1 MKRPRAS
8 RWMSSLTDRG
18 TSGRRRANLLRR
30 YQKGILLLVAELLF
44 SLLPGPAMATEYIRN
59 FTSDIRVHADSSLT
73 IRERILVI
81 SEQREIRRGIY
92 RDFPTDYPDGA
103 GNTYR
108 VTFEVE
114 SVIRDGRAEPYH
126 TERQSNGVR
135 LYIGNKDTLLPAGPH
150 EYVITYTTTR
160 QVGHFDGFDEIYW
173 NATGNGW
180 VFPIEQAD
188 ARVHLP
194 PGASVLQ
201 YMAYTGYQGQAGK
214 DYRTRDIDGG
224 IAFETSRP
232 LAANEGLT
240 IAVSW
245 PEGLVERPS
254 SMEKLGYLVGDNRIL
269 ITGGIGIILLLI
281 YYLAVWGRVGRD
293 PAPGT
298 IIPLFE
304 PPAGYSPAAMRY
316 IGKMGFDDKTF
327 AAALLSMAVKGFLTI
342 EEDKLGV
349 YSLHKTGRKAPLS
362 LGERA
367 VARHLFAGSRD
378 TIEMKKANHAKIRAA
393 RDSLKDW
400 LRTEYEQA
408 YFNHNRRH
416 FYPGVGI
423 SIAIFALMLISAR
436 DPAGALFLSVWL
448 AFWTVG
454 VYFIVRVA
462 MRSWSNFLTGRNP
475 VFGISAVALT
485 VMAVPFLGG
494 EVAGL
499 AFLAETLS
507 FGGALIF
514 LGVQLINLFFYH
526 LLKAPTRLGR
536 QVMDKFAGF
545 ADFLSVTEKDRMN
558 FFNPPERTP
567 ELFERFLPY
576 AIALDV
582 ENKWADQFTKTFA
595 DVHLEPGNA
604 SGYRPG
610 WYHGQGFSPSNLS
623 GFSSAL
629 GSGFAGAISS
639 AATAPGSRGGSRGGG
654 SSGGGG
660 GGGGGGGW

>member
-1 MKRPRAS
+1 
-8 RWMSSLTDRG
+8 
-18 TSGRRRANLLRR
+18 
-30 YQKGILLLVAELLF
+30 
-44 SLLPGPAMATEYIRN
+44 
-59 FTSDIRVHADSSLT
+59 
-73 IRERILVI
+73 
-81 SEQREIRRGIY
+81 
-92 RDFPTDYPDGA
+92 
-103 GNTYR
+103 
-108 VTFEVE
+108 
-114 SVIRDGRAEPYH
+114 
-126 TERQSNGVR
+126 
-135 LYIGNKDTLLPAGPH
+135 
-150 EYVITYTTTR
+150 
-160 QVGHFDGFDEIYW
+160 
-173 NATGNGW
+173 
-180 VFPIEQAD
+180 
-188 ARVHLP
+188 
-194 PGASVLQ
+194 
-201 YMAYTGYQGQAGK
+201 
-214 DYRTRDIDGG
+214 
-224 IAFETSRP
+224 
-232 LAANEGLT
+232 
-240 IAVSW
+240 
-245 PEGLVERPS
+245 
-254 SMEKLGYLVGDNRIL
+254 
-269 ITGGIGIILLLI
+269 
-281 YYLAVWGRVGRD
+281 
-293 PAPGT
+293 
-298 IIPLFE
+298 
-304 PPAGYSPAAMRY
+304 
-316 IGKMGFDDKTF
+316 
-327 AAALLSMAVKGFLTI
+327 
-342 EEDKLGV
+342 
-349 YSLHKTGRKAPLS
+349 
-362 LGERA
+362 
-367 VARHLFAGSRD
+367 
-378 TIEMKKANHAKIRAA
+378 
-393 RDSLKDW
+393 
-400 LRTEYEQA
+400 
-408 YFNHNRRH
+408 
-416 FYPGVGI
+416 
-423 SIAIFALMLISAR
+423 
-436 DPAGALFLSVWL
+436 
-448 AFWTVG
+448 
-454 VYFIVRVA
+454 